1 MLKKTKYG
9 LEYTQYSF
17 TTDKG
22 TFRLSGSSS
31 DGIDEFRELGTA
43 NFHKWKRTQLYE
55 WLIQGKINPVDES
68 KDSVWYKGMEDEE
81 KVPNKGLNK
90 VGKLF

>member
-31 DGIDEFRELGTA
+31 DGIDEFREIGTA
-43 NFHKWKRTQLYE
+43 NFHKWSREQLYE
-55 WLIQGKINPVDES
+55 WLIQGEIKPCNEP
-68 KDSVWYKGMEDEE
+68 KDSVWYKGTEIEE
-81 KVPNKGLNK
+81 KVSKKGLNK